1 MEWTLDTVIEHAD
14 RKSADF
20 LNACHAC
27 RPAHPL
33 YSSDGNPWRNLAF
46 MLQGRIRGDAIDWVN
61 KQADAYDRDI
71 RTLPTLGT
79 TSTGGLIKMRRPL
92 RHNGGLVPAEIVL
105 CFLPHNEVTPFA
117 TWQRN
122 TAEFEGTY
130 WGHYFGPGE
139 ADAAIADF
147 KTRAT

>member
-1 MEWTLDTVIEHAD
+1 MNT
-14 RKSADF
+14 
-20 LNACHAC
+20 
-27 RPAHPL
+27 
-33 YSSDGNPWRNLAF
+33 
-46 MLQGRIRGDAIDWVN
+46 
-61 KQADAYDRDI
+61 DI

-92 RHNGGLVPAEIVL
+92 QRNGGLVPAEIVL
-105 CFLPHNEVTPFA
+105 CFLPHNDVTPFA

-130 WGHYFGPGE
+130 WGHYFGPNE